1 MSTHVP
7 GARTVLIHGVCVSS
21 DARRRGIASAL
32 LAEYQRRLAATGSYE
47 RALLIAHEEKVTFYE
62 RVGFKSRG
70 LSSISFAGIP
80 WIELEWV
87 VPREKPSEPQGTP
100 QAIPPGLL
108 EALRGQGV
116 TPRRQ
121 GQLLSSFQ
129 GGLLDVSEEGEGD
142 QRSNAFDL
150 LCINER
156 CGSII
161 LKRGVAVLRECESVQ
176 VSVLTHSSV
185 ALLWTL
191 WSQMEPVSSGH
202 PDLPALPPPPEKTH
216 WWLVTPSPMSF
227 ENIGFSKP
235 THSGLLTLS
244 PITQLLTPR

>member
-7 GARTVLIHGVCVSS
+7 GARNVLIHGVCVSS

-32 LAEYQRRLAATGSYE
+32 LAEYQRRLAATGPYE
-47 RALLIAHEEKVTFYE
+47 RALLIAHEEKASFYE

-70 LSSISFAGIP
+70 LSKISFAGVP

-87 VPREKPSEPQGTP
+87 VPLENPSELQSTA

-108 EALRGQGV
+108 EALQGQGA

-121 GQLLSSFQ
+121 GQLLLSFQ
-129 GGLLDVSEEGEGD
+129 GGILDVSEEGEGD
-142 QRSNAFDL
+142 QRSNGFDL

-156 CGSII
+156 CRSII
-161 LKRGVAVLRECESVQ
+161 LKRGVAVLRERESVQ
-176 VSVLTHSSV
+176 VSVLTHASG
-185 ALLWTL
+185 ALMWTL
-191 WSQMEPVSSGH
+191 FAQMEPIGGGH
-202 PDLPALPPPPEKTH
+202 PDLPALPPPSEKTH
-216 WWLVTPSPMSF
+216 WWLVTPSPMAF

-235 THSGLLTLS
+235 TLSGLLTLS
-244 PITQLLTPR
+244 PITHLLTLQ

>member
-21 DARRRGIASAL
+21 DARRRGIASTL
-32 LAEYQRRLAATGSYE
+32 LAEYQKRLAATGSYE

-70 LSSISFAGIP
+70 LSNISFAGVP

-87 VPREKPSEPQGTP
+87 VPHETPSELQGTP

-108 EALRGQGV
+108 EALQRQGV
-116 TPRRQ
+116 TPRRP

-129 GGLLDVSEEGEGD
+129 GGILDVSEEGEGD
-142 QRSNAFDL
+142 QRLNGLDL
-150 LCINER
+150 LCIHER

-161 LKRGVAVLRECESVQ
+161 LKRGVAALRERESVQ
-176 VSVLTHSSV
+176 VSVLTHTFV

-191 WSQMEPVSSGH
+191 
-202 PDLPALPPPPEKTH
+202 LA
-216 WWLVTPSPMSF
+216 
-227 ENIGFSKP
+227 
-235 THSGLLTLS
+235 
-244 PITQLLTPR
+244 